1 MLMIILAISPWTRST
16 LKNQDTENGTRC
28 WFQGQTSL
36 KSPPEE
42 DQLEHVLQW
51 SLLTL
56 SDGILPAQNETC
68 RWNKQL
74 HNRTWLFSMARFC
87 LINWFLTSCSK
98 DCITMINYYGEPG
111 QKLKRTDSRAEP
123 EIARWLK
130 TSQRATH
137 MLNVFEELIDNW
149 EQSTEAAG
157 TGNKNSSKYGVTW
170 YTSIR

>member
-1 MLMIILAISPWTRST
+1 MVQDADSKVKLLSKAH
-16 LKNQDTENGTRC
+16 LKKINLNTSFNGH
-28 WFQGQTSL
+28 FF
-36 KSPPEE
+36 
-42 DQLEHVLQW
+42 
-51 SLLTL
+51 TL